1 MSVPANRT
9 RVELEMVL
17 GTDRLKLR
25 AERLSVSSGPAE
37 WQRQAGNGSS
47 YCVMNY
53 VVRDDAQVGGCSPP
67 SCGCGTATQ
76 KEDRAGAPP
85 VLRWVVFRVLGAC
98 AVTDVKG
105 FKSHRARSR
114 AAVTVTNGHIYL

>member
-53 VVRDDAQVGGCSPP
+53 VVRDDAMLLPSELWLWHCHPEGGQGGSAPGAAL
-67 SCGCGTATQ
+67 GCV
-76 KEDRAGAPP
+76 P
-85 VLRWVVFRVLGAC
+85 C
-98 AVTDVKG
+98 AWCLC
-105 FKSHRARSR
+105 RYRR
-114 AAVTVTNGHIYL
+114 